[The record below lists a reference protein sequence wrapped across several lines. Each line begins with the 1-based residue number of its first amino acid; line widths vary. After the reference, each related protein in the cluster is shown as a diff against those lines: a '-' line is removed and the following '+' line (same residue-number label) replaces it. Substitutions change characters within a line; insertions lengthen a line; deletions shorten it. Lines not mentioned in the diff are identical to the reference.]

1 MSGKQQGSTILW
13 AGETFKAGPLC
24 SFILSECPLEVFGSK
39 TAALP
44 APSGSWCPLQAW
56 RPLSAPATGFG
67 LTGRFPGRTR
77 SLPTPFPTPA
87 AAQRNPSAGACQPPP
102 ALAEGRFTFW
112 ADTTSAGYAEPQAA
126 LLGARVPWASDR
138 IIACSIRSFHPRF
151 QGVEFH
157 FWWVCLGERPL
168 YKAVCGPRGVTGLE
182 HADTLDSKNSA
193 SYDLLSS
200 CDVRGRDGS
209 MS

>member
-56 RPLSAPATGFG
+56 RPLSGPATCFG

-77 SLPTPFPTPA
+77 SPPTPFPTPA

-138 IIACSIRSFHPRF
+138 IIACSIRSLHPLIPSPFSRAWSF
-151 QGVEFH
+151 TSGGCVWGNALCIKPSVAPGELQG
-157 FWWVCLGERPL
+157 LNTPTR
-168 YKAVCGPRGVTGLE
+168 
-182 HADTLDSKNSA
+182 
-193 SYDLLSS
+193 
-200 CDVRGRDGS
+200 
-209 MS
+209 